1 MALQSAIGMSGQ
13 LTNRVIKGEVKADFG
28 WKIKNALRPN
38 YLQGLAGVGVAKVAT
53 KLFPL
58 TIGVS
63 ELEIRKYNAQN
74 NQWID
79 YGVVGRKV
87 VTNLGAE
94 LIVDSFQNTFD
105 LSTLVQHGLGSG
117 STAEAAGDTDLVTPF
132 TTELNPDST
141 RAAGTSTEQA
151 GNPNVWES
159 VATNSFDS
167 VVIVRE
173 HGMFNQTATSSGS
186 LLDRT
191 VFAEI
196 NLSAGDS
203 LQSTYRL
210 TINAGS

>member
-1 MALQSAIGMSGQ
+1 MALQGTVGVSGE
-13 LTNRVIKGEVKADFG
+13 LFTKVIKGEIDADLG
-28 WKIKNALRPN
+28 WKIKNTLRPS
-38 YLQGLAGVGVAKVAT
+38 YLQGLAGVGAAKIAT
-53 KLFPL
+53 KIFPI
-58 TIGVS
+58 TVGVS
-63 ELEIRKYNAQN
+63 ELELRKYDAEKR
-74 NQWID
+74 QWVN

-94 LIVDSFQNTFD
+94 LIVDAFQGTFT
-105 LSTLVQHGLGSG
+105 LNTLVQHGLGSG
-117 STAEAAGDTDLVTPF
+117 STAENATDTDLDVAF
-132 TTELNPDST
+132 TTELNPDNT
-141 RAAGTSTEQA
+141 RAAGTSTEQT

-173 HGMFNQTATSSGS
+173 HGMFNHTATSSGS

-191 VFAEI
+191 VFSEI